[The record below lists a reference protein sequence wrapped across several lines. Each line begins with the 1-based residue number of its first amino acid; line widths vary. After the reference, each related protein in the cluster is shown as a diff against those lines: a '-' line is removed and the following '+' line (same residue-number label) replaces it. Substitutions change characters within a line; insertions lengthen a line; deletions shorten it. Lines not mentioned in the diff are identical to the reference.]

1 LRRKGAK
8 KVEKKSKITTET
20 EVSSAELACVLGIT
34 GRRIRQL
41 GEDGQLTKTGT
52 GTYNLVESVQKYIAI
67 ASRARNEPSEE
78 EKKRERQRL
87 SAETSLKQSKA
98 VKAGL
103 EVSELQGKLHRS
115 EDVAAMT
122 EDLIYTVRSMYLSL
136 PGRLAVDTH
145 NSASSAEAAEII
157 RRTIYSDMKELSRYQ
172 YDPEK
177 YAERV
182 RARQQWES
190 LNGADDDD

>member
-1 LRRKGAK
+1 M
-8 KVEKKSKITTET
+8 EKKSKITTET

-41 GEDGQLTKTGT
+41 GEDGQLSKTGT

-67 ASRARNEPSEE
+67 ASRARNEPTEE

-115 EDVAAMT
+115 EDVAAMM
-122 EDLIYTVRSMYLSL
+122 EDLIFTIRSMYMSL

-145 NSASSAEAAEII
+145 ESSSSAEAAEII
-157 RRTIYSDMKELSRYQ
+157 RKTVYSDMKELSRYR

-190 LNGADDDD
+190 LNGVDDDD

>member
-1 LRRKGAK
+1 M
-8 KVEKKSKITTET
+8 EKKSKITVET

-41 GEDGQLTKTGT
+41 GEDGQLSKTGT
-52 GTYNLVESVQKYIAI
+52 GTYKLVESVQKYIAI
-67 ASRARNEPSEE
+67 AARARNEPTEE
-78 EKKRERQRL
+78 EKKRETQRL
-87 SAETSLKQSKA
+87 TAETSLKQSKA
-98 VKAGL
+98 LKASL
-103 EVSELQGKLHRS
+103 EVKELQGKMHRS

-122 EDLIYTVRSMYLSL
+122 EDLIYTIRSMYLSL

-145 NSASSAEAAEII
+145 ESASSAEAAEII
-157 RRTIYSDMKELSRYQ
+157 RKTVHSDMKELSKYK

-182 RARQQWES
+182 RERMQWES
-190 LNGADDDD
+190 LNGDEEDE

>member
-1 LRRKGAK
+1 M
-8 KVEKKSKITTET
+8 EKKSKITTET

-41 GEDGQLTKTGT
+41 GEDGQLSKTGT

-67 ASRARNEPSEE
+67 ASRARNEPTEE

-103 EVSELQGKLHRS
+103 TNSLQ
-115 EDVAAMT
+115 
-122 EDLIYTVRSMYLSL
+122 SM
-136 PGRLAVDTH
+136 PA
-145 NSASSAEAAEII
+145 
-157 RRTIYSDMKELSRYQ
+157 
-172 YDPEK
+172 
-177 YAERV
+177 
-182 RARQQWES
+182 
-190 LNGADDDD
+190 

>member
-1 LRRKGAK
+1 M
-8 KVEKKSKITTET
+8 EKKSKITTET

-41 GEDGQLTKTGT
+41 GEDGQLSKTGT

-67 ASRARNEPSEE
+67 ASRARNEPTEE

-122 EDLIYTVRSMYLSL
+122 EDLIFTIRSMYMSL

-145 NSASSAEAAEII
+145 EII
-157 RRTIYSDMKELSRYQ
+157 RKTVYSDMKELSRYR

-190 LNGADDDD
+190 LNGVDDDD